1 MASQI
6 SNMVFI
12 KNPILKGSWTFN
24 MIEKMMNLN
33 EFKQTYSSVMEAA
46 IRLVKGCSK

>member
-1 MASQI
+1 
-6 SNMVFI
+6 
-12 KNPILKGSWTFN
+12 